1 MKKVIN
7 MILEFIL
14 NIFVGIAILTLIFTI
29 YYNIQIK
36 ILDKKYVNVFGYT
49 FFEVATG
56 SMSGTLDIG
65 DIIIVKIT
73 KQIKTNDIIV
83 YKKYESYITHR
94 VIEIENNKIITKGDA
109 NNTNDEPIGKEDV
122 VGKVVK
128 VFKNIKI
135 LKKVLKSP
143 SVLIPIIITMILI
156 GIAIIYKPKE
166 NGG

>member
-14 NIFVGIAILTLIFTI
+14 NIFVVIAILILIFTI

-109 NNTNDEPIGKEDV
+109 NNTNDEPIGKEYV

>member
-14 NIFVGIAILTLIFTI
+14 NIFVGIAILILIFTI

-56 SMSGTLDIG
+56 SMSGTLDVG